1 MAGVGSGGD
10 MGKQEMVVENR
21 LDESHGQSRSCCGH
35 FSESQTPR
43 GGQPQPGA
51 PQTVNSH

>member
-1 MAGVGSGGD
+1 MAGLGSGGD

-21 LDESHGQSRSCCGH
+21 LDESHGQSRSCYDH

-43 GGQPQPGA
+43 EGSPSQGLLRQ
-51 PQTVNSH
+51 

>member
-1 MAGVGSGGD
+1 MAGLGSGGD